1 MSFASDEAVYPM
13 RMSSAAE
20 ETQQPTVYVLADHRM
35 QRTDAV
41 ASGSTRPDV
50 SFAGEL
56 APGEVTSPTL
66 QEWLA
71 TTPYLTATSQWLP
84 DPAQIVTD
92 FTFARA
98 ASDAPYQRV
107 LYDDSYLIP
116 GDVGALLILLLVA
129 GALVWFVRAAR
140 PPDVIRIV
148 A

>member
-1 MSFASDEAVYPM
+1 M
-13 RMSSAAE
+13 
-20 ETQQPTVYVLADHRM
+20 
-35 QRTDAV
+35 
-41 ASGSTRPDV
+41 
-50 SFAGEL
+50 
-56 APGEVTSPTL
+56 TSPTL
-66 QEWLA
+66 QGWLA

-129 GALVWFVRAAR
+129 GAVWLVVRLVR
-140 PPDVIRIV
+140 PRTSYEWWVLDPRLV
-148 A
+148 

>member
-1 MSFASDEAVYPM
+1 M
-13 RMSSAAE
+13 
-20 ETQQPTVYVLADHRM
+20 
-35 QRTDAV
+35 
-41 ASGSTRPDV
+41 
-50 SFAGEL
+50 
-56 APGEVTSPTL
+56 TSPTL
-66 QEWLA
+66 QGWLA

-129 GALVWFVRAAR
+129 GAAWFVVRLVR
-140 PPDVIRIV
+140 GRHTSRGP
-148 A
+148 